1 MTGMLLQIIR
11 GRSRLL
17 FERLQTIDGKASV
30 WKEHCRI
37 IIILSVLNGMV
48 FNTQTIPKSMS

>member
-1 MTGMLLQIIR
+1 MTGMLFQIIR
-11 GRSRLL
+11 GLL
-17 FERLQTIDGKASV
+17 LERLQTIDGKASV

-37 IIILSVLNGMV
+37 IIILSVLDGMV